1 MNSFNIGDKI
11 LKLRKENNITQ
22 EQLANMVGVTAGAVS
37 KWENGNSTPDI
48 TLLAP
53 LARALDT
60 SLDVLLS
67 FQKELSDADV
77 SDIKGELT
85 TIFLTEGYDNGIL
98 KSNKY
103 LKEYPNSVSLKLS
116 IAGLIQMYGMMS
128 EDVTEDIMKDRLK
141 YSLKLFYEVS
151 KSDDSKYKASALFSV
166 ASLEMMLENYEKSED
181 ALKEL
186 SSAFIDPMV
195 IYPTLLERQG
205 KNKEAEDLC
214 KKMLLHYLN
223 QGSAMLAV
231 LSRLSKND
239 GDIEKSKLYLSALDY
254 IQSKF
259 KIGIGSAAYSYC
271 KMYIEIDNKE
281 LAAKWFKKYIDE
293 VISFP
298 YDYSENPYFKDL
310 KLEVGID
317 GQKAMRKRLISTLI
331 DSDEFKALKGL
342 IDYEAANC
350 RLKETI
356 K

>member
-77 SDIKGELT
+77 SNIKGELT

-151 KSDDSKYKASALFSV
+151 KSDDSKYKSSALFSV
-166 ASLEMMLENYEKSED
+166 VQA
-181 ALKEL
+181 
-186 SSAFIDPMV
+186 
-195 IYPTLLERQG
+195 
-205 KNKEAEDLC
+205 
-214 KKMLLHYLN
+214 
-223 QGSAMLAV
+223 
-231 LSRLSKND
+231 
-239 GDIEKSKLYLSALDY
+239 
-254 IQSKF
+254 
-259 KIGIGSAAYSYC
+259 
-271 KMYIEIDNKE
+271 
-281 LAAKWFKKYIDE
+281 
-293 VISFP
+293 
-298 YDYSENPYFKDL
+298 
-310 KLEVGID
+310 
-317 GQKAMRKRLISTLI
+317 
-331 DSDEFKALKGL
+331 
-342 IDYEAANC
+342 
-350 RLKETI
+350 
-356 K
+356 